1 MSPSYPDEVR
11 KKKVGRLT
19 ELGVTVGGMLVKPE
33 AVIRVVLVK
42 PEAVTRADYRNW
54 DQTVCAKIW
63 ARSFI
68 FKSDEVLR
76 YASW

>member
-1 MSPSYPDEVR
+1 M
-11 KKKVGRLT
+11 
-19 ELGVTVGGMLVKPE
+19 LGKPE

-54 DQTVCAKIW
+54 DQMVCAKIW

>member
-1 MSPSYPDEVR
+1 MLSPSYPDEFR
-11 KKKVGRLT
+11 ENKIGRLT
-19 ELGVTVGGMLVKPE
+19 ELGVTVGGRLVKPE

-42 PEAVTRADYRNW
+42 LEAVTRADYQNLNQR
-54 DQTVCAKIW
+54 VCAKIW

-68 FKSDEVLR
+68 FKSR